1 MNKLAKLYVA
11 YYPIIALSGI
21 MLINCIGLSNYE
33 YYKQN
38 AFWLNCMLG
47 LSFLSVLRDLAM
59 LELFK
64 FCQISKYAVYSMI
77 IFVPVYLILF
87 SIFGYEPK
95 GNLIF
100 QLFIGCIAMVLTLM
114 FYTKKY
120 PNCTM
125 TNYIKAK
132 QYSISIW
139 NCFLKS
145 LAKNNFECNDALED
159 YKQKRSKYHGERI
172 N

>member
-1 MNKLAKLYVA
+1 MLV
-11 YYPIIALSGI
+11 GI
-21 MLINCIGLSNYE
+21 MIVNIFGLVNYDL
-33 YYKQN
+33 YCKN
-38 AFWLNCMLG
+38 AFWLNCFVG
-47 LSFLSVLRDLAM
+47 LSFLNSLRDISM
-59 LELFK
+59 IHLFK
-64 FCQISKYAVYSMI
+64 FCDISKYAAYSMLLFMPI
-77 IFVPVYLILF
+77 YLLIFL
-87 SIFGYEPK
+87 IFGYEAK

-100 QLFIGCIAMVLTLM
+100 QLVIGAVALGLT
-114 FYTKKY
+114 FKAYIKKY

-125 TNYIKAK
+125 TNYIRAK